1 MWCVTVW
8 LYLQTR
14 NNVVETLEQNLIRAT
29 MREQKEATR
38 LGLQAAQIAS
48 NKAALEALVKEK
60 EEEVAKAKAD
70 FQEGMWDL
78 SLCSSPTVH
87 RCRCSASPVRGRE
100 RGLQGQAADQ
110 QS

>member
-1 MWCVTVW
+1 
-8 LYLQTR
+8 
-14 NNVVETLEQNLIRAT
+14 

-70 FQEGMWDL
+70 FQDGTRDFPLNWV
-78 SLCSSPTVH
+78 TTIY
-87 RCRCSASPVRGRE
+87 RCYYSASPVRGRE
-100 RGLQGQAADQ
+100 GGLQSQVANQ
-110 QS
+110 QSQACICR